1 MTLIHHLH
9 RMKTLQVSLTI
20 TVLFFKVMPKFPLDF
35 RCSTYLVSGARNF
48 CYVLRFL
55 FIFQV
60 SLLTIVMFYEL
71 ATNSELVNTE
81 PWLLRDIQG

>member
-1 MTLIHHLH
+1 
-9 RMKTLQVSLTI
+9 MKTLQVSLTI
-20 TVLFFKVMPKFPLDF
+20 TVLFF
-35 RCSTYLVSGARNF
+35 TLVSGARNF

-55 FIFQV
+55 FIFQI

-71 ATNSELVNTE
+71 ATNSELANIE